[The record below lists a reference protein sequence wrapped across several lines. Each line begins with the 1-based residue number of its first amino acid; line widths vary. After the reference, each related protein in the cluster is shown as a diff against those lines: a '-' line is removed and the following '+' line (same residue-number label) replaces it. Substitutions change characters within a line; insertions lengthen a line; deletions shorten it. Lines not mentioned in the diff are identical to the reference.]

1 MSGRMKC
8 LQSLDSSWLVLFA
21 GLPVLAAVMAGVV
34 IGLASWEARR
44 VRKKEPAESDRDCF
58 EEDDDNIAYLSD
70 IYETMPNE
78 YRVKE
83 QRKIEREDERRMR
96 KESYCSTMSPQRG
109 YLNDELCKV
118 MIIPPLDGTTNPLFK
133 LPNKEVSV
141 RRSRSQ
147 SHADY
152 LLRMLSKPEDYQDSK
167 LD

>member
-8 LQSLDSSWLVLFA
+8 LQYLDSSWLVLFA

-44 VRKKEPAESDRDCF
+44 VRKKKPAESDRDCF
-58 EEDDDNIAYLSD
+58 EEVDDNIAYLSD

-109 YLNDELCKV
+109 
-118 MIIPPLDGTTNPLFK
+118 
-133 LPNKEVSV
+133 
-141 RRSRSQ
+141 Q
-147 SHADY
+147 SF
-152 LLRMLSKPEDYQDSK
+152 STIS
-167 LD
+167 